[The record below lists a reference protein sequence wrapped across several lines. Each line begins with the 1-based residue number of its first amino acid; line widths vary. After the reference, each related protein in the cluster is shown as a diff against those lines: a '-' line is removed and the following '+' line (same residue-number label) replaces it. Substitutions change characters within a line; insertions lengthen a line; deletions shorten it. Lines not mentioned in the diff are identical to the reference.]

1 MTNDNRFFSINA
13 LNMMMD
19 DGLIVKQK
27 HNNADL
33 YIYNY
38 SPKVQYNRI
47 WNSTTKQCRGLILD
61 GDYNIVALPFPKF
74 FNLEEIES
82 NNMDLS
88 LPETSF
94 EVYDKLDG
102 SLGILYWLDDKPYI
116 ATRGSFHSDQAIHA
130 TNILHGRYSHTF
142 NKLDRSKTYLF
153 EIIYPENR
161 IVVDY
166 GKIDDII
173 LIAIIDNLTG
183 RDSKLVDVGFPIVK
197 KYNGINDISELKLLN
212 QNNKE
217 GFIIKFS
224 NDFRV
229 KLKFEEYVRLHRIIT
244 NVSNKVIWEYL
255 SQGKEMDNLLDRVPD
270 EFYSWVKETKENI
283 LSEYN
288 RIEEEYKWI
297 YETIMKSDGV
307 EEKKV
312 FASYATKYQYSSILF
327 NMYDRKDYSKFIWK
341 IIKPKYEK
349 PFSNYILS
357 E

>member
-1 MTNDNRFFSINA
+1 MTNINDFFSVNA
-13 LNMMMD
+13 FNMMID

-33 YIYNY
+33 FIYNY
-38 SPKVQYNRI
+38 TPRVQYDRI
-47 WNSTTKQCRGLILD
+47 WNRVTKQCRGLILD
-61 GDYNIVALPFPKF
+61 GEYNIVALPFPKF

-82 NNMDLS
+82 NENMS

-102 SLGILYWLDDKPYI
+102 SLGILYWLDNKPYI

-130 TNILHGRYSHTF
+130 TNLLHNRYSNTF
-142 NKLDRSKTYLF
+142 NKLDRNKTYLF

-166 GKIDDII
+166 GQIDDIV

-183 RDSKLVDVGFPIVK
+183 SDCDLVDVGFPIVK
-197 KYNGINDISELKLLN
+197 KYDGINDISELKSLN
-212 QNNKE
+212 ENNKE

-244 NVSNKVIWEYL
+244 NVSNRVIWEHL
-255 SQGKEMDNLLDRVPD
+255 SQGKNMDELLDRVPD
-270 EFYSWVKETKENI
+270 EFYNWVKNTKNKI
-283 LSEYN
+283 LSDYE
-288 RIEEEYKWI
+288 RIEDEYKMI
-297 YETIMKSDGV
+297 YKMIMRSNGV
-307 EEKKV
+307 QEKKV
-312 FASYATKYQYSSILF
+312 FASYATRYEYSSILF

-349 PFSNYILS
+349 PFYNIISD
-357 E
+357 

>member
-1 MTNDNRFFSINA
+1 MTNDNRFFSVNA

-38 SPKVQYNRI
+38 TPKTQYNRI

-82 NNMDLS
+82 NDMDIS

-130 TNILHGRYSHTF
+130 TNILYGRYSHTF
-142 NKLDRSKTYLF
+142 DKLDRNKTYLF

-166 GKIDDII
+166 GETDDIV
-173 LIAIIDNLTG
+173 LIAIIDNL
-183 RDSKLVDVGFPIVK
+183 RRCDCELVDIGFPIVK
-197 KYNGINDISELKLLN
+197 KYDGINDISELKFLN

-229 KLKFEEYVRLHRIIT
+229 KLKFEEYIRLHRIIT

-255 SQGKEMDNLLDRVPD
+255 SQGKEMDELLDRVPD
-270 EFYSWVKETKENI
+270 EFYDWVKNTKNKI
-283 LSEYN
+283 LSDYEK
-288 RIEEEYKWI
+288 IENGYKMI
-297 YETIMKSDGV
+297 YKMIMKSNGV
-307 EEKKV
+307 QEKKV
-312 FASYATKYQYSSILF
+312 FASYATRYDHPSILF

-349 PFSNYILS
+349 PFSNYILT